1 MATNRELE
9 ARIKQLE
16 AMIEQAG
23 VFVPTRQPSGD
34 PRDRPDFID
43 WGSPEYATFLGL
55 VILKDGEDAPMGQ
68 RHILPGQITGNLYCL
83 EDELGA
89 MRFHP
94 GLSLEEVVPV
104 ILRQKI
110 GTFESG
116 APRVPDD
123 APPLWTPTPWS
134 EITV

>member
-1 MATNRELE
+1 MATNKQLE

-23 VFVPTRQPSGD
+23 FPPVESAPSGD

-43 WGSPEYATFLGL
+43 WGSPEYAVFLGL
-55 VILKDGEDAPMGQ
+55 VVLNEGEDAPMGQ
-68 RHILPGQITGNLYCL
+68 RHILPGKIPGNLYCL

-94 GLSLEEVVPV
+94 GLGLDEVVPV
-104 ILRQKI
+104 LLRQKI

-116 APRVPDD
+116 APQVPDS
-123 APPLWTPTPWS
+123 APSMWTPTPWS